1 MPGSPFKLNPLRR
14 RENEGTTSLHATYA
28 DGYYSELKVSIRKS
42 LWPGSLRITHYPHI
56 VPQSKGF
63 VAKKR
68 KADNLLSESDTLE
81 IDEGYAVCGLGE
93 GSANPVSFARPKR
106 PLKWRKVSGSSLPP
120 EFTSRRANDA
130 SKAWP
135 DAHDSRGVIEFA
147 RKLTMR
153 EEQTSRRLT
162 LSEEVAAWKALRKN
176 VRVRRAI
183 TNNRTTA

>member
-28 DGYYSELKVSIRKS
+28 DGYYSELK
-42 LWPGSLRITHYPHI
+42 
-56 VPQSKGF
+56 SKGF

-68 KADNLLSESDTLE
+68 KADNLFSESDTLE

-93 GSANPVSFARPKR
+93 GSANLVSFARPKR

-120 EFTSRRANDA
+120 EFTSRCAHDA